1 MGISSQ
7 RRVTA
12 CAVGVGIRAFDIGGN
27 ADDVAD
33 LTTFCCPSEQPVL
46 FNSRIKC
53 NRKCNLVWRKAECA
67 FVGGIGRG
75 SHWGVPHYEKPNE

>member
-1 MGISSQ
+1 MGVSSQ

-12 CAVGVGIRAFDIGGN
+12 CAVVVGVRAFDIGSN

-33 LTTFCCPSEQPVL
+33 LATFSCSSEQSVL
-46 FNSRIKC
+46 FNSRVKRD
-53 NRKCNLVWRKAECA
+53 RKCNFVWRKAECA

>member
-1 MGISSQ
+1 
-7 RRVTA
+7 V
-12 CAVGVGIRAFDIGGN
+12 VGIRAFDICSN

-33 LTTFCCPSEQPVL
+33 LTTFRCPSEQPVL
-46 FNSRIKC
+46 FDSRIKR
-53 NRKCNLVWRKAECA
+53 NRKRNFVRRKAEYA